1 MSPVKKKKF
10 WLEKKWLVAPQQ
22 YNNLI
27 FELLIIIDDIT
38 ICKTYVI
45 IFVVILALIN
55 FWAFLKENA
64 KGNTNFTT

>member
-1 MSPVKKKKF
+1 MSKKKKIF
-10 WLEKKWLVAPQQ
+10 WLGKKWLVALQQ

-38 ICKTYVI
+38 ICKTYVL

-55 FWAFLKENA
+55 FLGIFKE
-64 KGNTNFTT
+64 KCQR

>member
-1 MSPVKKKKF
+1 MSKKKKKI
-10 WLEKKWLVAPQQ
+10 WLGKKWLVALQQ

-55 FWAFLKENA
+55 FWGIF
-64 KGNTNFTT
+64 KGKC